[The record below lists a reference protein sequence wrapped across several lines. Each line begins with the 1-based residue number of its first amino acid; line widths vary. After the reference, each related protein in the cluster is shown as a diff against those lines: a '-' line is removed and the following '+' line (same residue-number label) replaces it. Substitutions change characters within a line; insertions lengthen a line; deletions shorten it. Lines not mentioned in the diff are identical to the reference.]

1 MQSEELS
8 IKDIDYKKDG
18 IEISAGKTLKLSAGK
33 TEISLD
39 GNSGNVAIKGTKVAV
54 QADNEINLNAKA
66 ALKMQAA
73 QVQMKGQGQ
82 VNVQSSGQLALKG
95 TITQIN

>member
-1 MQSEELS
+1 MKLN
-8 IKDIDYKKDG
+8 YKQGG
-18 IEISAGKTLKLSAGK
+18 IEIAAEKTMKLSAGK
-33 TEISLD
+33 TEIALD
-39 GNSGNVAIKGTKVAV
+39 GNSGNITVKGTKIAV

-73 QVQMKGQGQ
+73 QAELKGQGT